1 MEVKRCLSCFPIGYS
16 SLRRKTINSYVSNDT
31 NLASAEA
38 SQVDLNFKKSQAYK
52 QVRAFVVSVWHGV
65 AFRRSP

>member
-16 SLRRKTINSYVSNDT
+16 SLRRKTINSCVSNDT

-38 SQVDLNFKKSQAYK
+38 SQVDLNFKKARLTS
-52 QVRAFVVSVWHGV
+52 RFELLL
-65 AFRRSP
+65 SPSDMA

>member
-16 SLRRKTINSYVSNDT
+16 SLRRKTINSCVSNDT

-38 SQVDLNFKKSQAYK
+38 SQVDLNLKKARLTS
-52 QVRAFVVSVWHGV
+52 RFELLL
-65 AFRRSP
+65 SPSDMA